1 MSKAADISEGTTL
14 KEMPPF
20 NMVRLREV
28 TSPKVRCFSDFNL
41 CEGKDKVFHPTLVKL
56 WKLLLNFQRL
66 KSHPNSTFLGSSS
79 IHLQNAE

>member
-1 MSKAADISEGTTL
+1 MRMSKAADISEGITL

-41 CEGKDKVFHPTLVKL
+41 QERQKLFIPLVQKSG
-56 WKLLLNFQRL
+56 L
-66 KSHPNSTFLGSSS
+66 K
-79 IHLQNAE
+79 

>member
-20 NMVRLREV
+20 NMVKLREV

-41 CEGKDKVFHPTLVKL
+41 QERKHNC
-56 WKLLLNFQRL
+56 
-66 KSHPNSTFLGSSS
+66 
-79 IHLQNAE
+79 